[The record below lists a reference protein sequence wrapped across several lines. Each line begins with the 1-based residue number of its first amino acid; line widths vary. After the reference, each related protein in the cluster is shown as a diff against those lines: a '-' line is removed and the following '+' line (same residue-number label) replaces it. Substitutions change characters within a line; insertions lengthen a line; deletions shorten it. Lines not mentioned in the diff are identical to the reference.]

1 MHHFLSSPNYLS
13 HFSCSHQQ
21 VGTLFLVIHL
31 GSIMRYENEK
41 NETHK
46 SPILCSPCLHYIF
59 VLLFLREN
67 GGRRLKVSQ
76 YILHTCLASKNIF
89 VQEGK
94 NRTLMQ
100 SGNHVAVRNVIIQF
114 LVGLSDPLRIQVSYQ
129 KKPVAKM
136 PRILPNGYQNHCYLC
151 LIYSPG
157 TSFSALIPMSTE
169 ILKWAKKCAFDKRI
183 LIRFLSLSEVV
194 KRYPIHPS
202 SHFRNLTI
210 SYKIDVQ
217 TEKKSL

>member
-114 LVGLSDPLRIQVSYQ
+114 FGRPLLYVFKLVTKKVNSKNAKNSAKWLPKPL
-129 KKPVAKM
+129 
-136 PRILPNGYQNHCYLC
+136 L
-151 LIYSPG
+151 
-157 TSFSALIPMSTE
+157 
-169 ILKWAKKCAFDKRI
+169 
-183 LIRFLSLSEVV
+183 
-194 KRYPIHPS
+194 
-202 SHFRNLTI
+202 
-210 SYKIDVQ
+210 
-217 TEKKSL
+217 

>member
-114 LVGLSDPLRIQVSYQ
+114 FGRPPLRIQVGYQ
-129 KKPVAKM
+129 KSQSKNAKYSAKWLPKPLLLM
-136 PRILPNGYQNHCYLC
+136 SHLLPRD
-151 LIYSPG
+151 
-157 TSFSALIPMSTE
+157 E
-169 ILKWAKKCAFDKRI
+169 
-183 LIRFLSLSEVV
+183 FLSTNTNVNWDFEMG
-194 KRYPIHPS
+194 
-202 SHFRNLTI
+202 
-210 SYKIDVQ
+210 
-217 TEKKSL
+217 KKVCLWQKNFD

>member
-31 GSIMRYENEK
+31 GSSIMRYENEK

-114 LVGLSDPLRIQVSYQ
+114 FGRPPLRIQVGYQ
-129 KKPVAKM
+129 KSQQKCQVFCQMVTQTTAT
-136 PRILPNGYQNHCYLC
+136 YV
-151 LIYSPG
+151 S
-157 TSFSALIPMSTE
+157 STPQG
-169 ILKWAKKCAFDKRI
+169 RV
-183 LIRFLSLSEVV
+183 SQ
-194 KRYPIHPS
+194 H
-202 SHFRNLTI
+202 
-210 SYKIDVQ
+210 
-217 TEKKSL
+217 